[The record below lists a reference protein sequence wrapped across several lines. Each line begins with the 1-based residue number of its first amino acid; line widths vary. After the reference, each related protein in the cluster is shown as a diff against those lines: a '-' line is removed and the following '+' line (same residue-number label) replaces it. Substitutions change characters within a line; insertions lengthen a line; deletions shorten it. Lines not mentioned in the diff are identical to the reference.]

1 MTSETRTIDVP
12 GGRLHA
18 VADGDGPPILLVHAG
33 IADSMA
39 WDPLVPFLVDA
50 GYRAIRYDCRGFG
63 RSTTDDVDY
72 SNRADLVAV
81 LDAHGVGRAVLVGN
95 SRGAIISL
103 DTLIER
109 PDRVAGLVWVGGGI
123 SGYDAPL
130 RPDEEELFTRMEA
143 LEESADPDPDAIADI
158 DVAVW
163 VDGFNQP
170 AGRAPAAI
178 REAVR
183 EMDRPLYEPGR
194 IRGRPIPL
202 DPPASDRLGE
212 IRAPVLAVLGGLD
225 VPNIE
230 HAAARL
236 EAEVAGARRVVV
248 PDVGHMVGM
257 EAPARLAELIV
268 ELVGPLGTW
277 Q

>member
-1 MTSETRTIDVP
+1 MPTRTCTIEVP

-18 VADGDGPPILLVHAG
+18 VADGEGPPILLVHAG
-33 IADSMA
+33 IADLRA
-39 WDPLVPFLVDA
+39 WDALVPLLVDA

-63 RSTTDDVDY
+63 RSTTEDVDY

-81 LDAHGVGRAVLVGN
+81 LDAFDVGRAVLVGN

-103 DTLIER
+103 DTLVER

-130 RPDEEELFTRMEA
+130 RTDEEALFTRMEA
-143 LEESADPDPDAIADI
+143 IEEAGDPDAIADI

-183 EMDRPLYEPGR
+183 EMDRALYEPGR
-194 IRGRPIPL
+194 INGRPIPL
-202 DPPASDRLGE
+202 DPPADERLGE
-212 IRAPVLAVLGGLD
+212 IRVPVVAVLGGLD

-236 EAEVAGARRVVV
+236 EAEVAGARTVVV

-257 EAPARLAELIV
+257 EAPERLAGIIAELARSI
-268 ELVGPLGTW
+268 GSWG
-277 Q
+277 

>member
-1 MTSETRTIDVP
+1 MPPQTRAVPVP

-18 VADGDGPPILLVHAG
+18 VAEGDGPPILLVHAG
-33 IADSMA
+33 IVDLRA
-39 WDPLVPFLVDA
+39 WDPIVPLLVAA
-50 GYRAIRYDCRGFG
+50 GHRVIRYDCRGFG
-63 RSTTDDVDY
+63 ESTTEDVDY

-81 LDAHGVGRAVLVGN
+81 LDAFDVGRAVLVGN
-95 SRGAIISL
+95 SRGAFISL

-130 RPDEEELFTRMEA
+130 RPDEEALFSRMEA
-143 LEESADPDPDAIADI
+143 LEEGADPDAIADI

-163 VDGFNQP
+163 VDGYNQP

-183 EMDRPLYEPGR
+183 AMDRPLYEPGR
-194 IRGRPIPL
+194 VRGRPIPL
-202 DPPASDRLGE
+202 DPPASERLGE
-212 IRAPVLAVLGGLD
+212 IRAPILAVLGGLD

-230 HAAARL
+230 LAAARL
-236 EAEVAGARRVVV
+236 EAEVVGARTVVV
-248 PDVGHMVGM
+248 PGVGHMVGM
-257 EAPARLAELIV
+257 EAPERLADLIV
-268 ELVGPLGTW
+268 DLVRPLGTW
-277 Q
+277 G

>member
-1 MTSETRTIDVP
+1 MPTRTCTIEVP

-18 VADGDGPPILLVHAG
+18 VADGEGPPILLVHAG
-33 IADSMA
+33 IADLRA
-39 WDPLVPFLVDA
+39 WDALVPLLVDA

-63 RSTTDDVDY
+63 RSTTEDVDY

-81 LDAHGVGRAVLVGN
+81 LDAFDVGRAVLVGN

-103 DTLIER
+103 DTLVER

-130 RPDEEELFTRMEA
+130 RTDEEALFTRMEA
-143 LEESADPDPDAIADI
+143 IEEAGDPDAIADI

-183 EMDRPLYEPGR
+183 EMDRALYEPGR
-194 IRGRPIPL
+194 INGRPIPL
-202 DPPASDRLGE
+202 DPPADERLGE
-212 IRAPVLAVLGGLD
+212 IRVPVVAVLGGLD

-236 EAEVAGARRVVV
+236 EAEVAGARTVVV
-248 PDVGHMVGM
+248 PDVGHMAGM
-257 EAPARLAELIV
+257 EAPERLAGIIAELARSI
-268 ELVGPLGTW
+268 GSWG
-277 Q
+277 

>member
-1 MTSETRTIDVP
+1 MPTLTRAIDVP

-18 VADGDGPPILLVHAG
+18 VTEGDGPPILLVHAG
-33 IADSMA
+33 IADLRA
-39 WDPLVPFLVDA
+39 WDPLVPLLVDA

-63 RSTTDDVDY
+63 RSTTEDVDY

-81 LDAHGVGRAVLVGN
+81 LEAFGVGRAVLVGN

-130 RPDEEELFTRMEA
+130 RPDEEELFNRVEA
-143 LEESADPDPDAIADI
+143 LEEAGDPDAIADI

-194 IRGRPIPL
+194 PRGRPIPL
-202 DPPASDRLGE
+202 DPPANERLGE

-236 EAEVAGARRVVV
+236 EAEIAGARRVVI
-248 PDVGHMVGM
+248 PDVGHMIGM
-257 EAPARLAELIV
+257 EAPGRLADLIV
-268 ELVGPLGTW
+268 DLARPLGTW
-277 Q
+277 G